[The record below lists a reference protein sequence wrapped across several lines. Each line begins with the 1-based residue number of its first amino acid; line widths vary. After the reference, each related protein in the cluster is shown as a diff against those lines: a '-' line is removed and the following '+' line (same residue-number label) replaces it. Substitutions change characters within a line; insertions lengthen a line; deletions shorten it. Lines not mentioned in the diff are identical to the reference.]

1 MTKNSKIYI
10 ISPSA
15 LSYKCD
21 HCAYLKHHFDLENRG
36 VPVGVTQTL
45 DKKQKEFFETHGTKA
60 INKELPDGKII
71 DPGNTTFSSIIFK
84 DLKNREFRIRGKCDG
99 IIRFNDGSHGII
111 DYKTSKFKKNHSK
124 DYGFK
129 NEDLAKKIKEYTP
142 QLHAYSMLY
151 ENLETDNEFLKDD
164 YKNWYKKIFKKSPTP
179 LKQSDGARK
188 LEIKA
193 KNRNIKNI
201 KLLGLIFI
209 YPEYSSP
216 LTNGGHQI
224 GISFSYGFCK
234 VKIDM
239 NKFKKMITE
248 HIDMLE
254 ENDPPKPPS
263 DCGAKNCGMHR
274 FFYDEK
280 KLKLVGKKI

>member
-60 INKELPDGKII
+60 ISKELPDGKII
-71 DPGNTTFSSIIFK
+71 DPGNTTFSSIIFE

-111 DYKTSKFKKNHSK
+111 DYKTSKFKKNDTK
-124 DYGFK
+124 DYSFK
-129 NEDLAKKIKEYTP
+129 DKDLDKKITEYTP
-142 QLHAYSMLY
+142 QLHAYAMLY
-151 ENLETDNEFLKDD
+151 ENLDTNKDFLGEE
-164 YKNWYKKIFKKSPTP
+164 YKTWYKKLFKKNPS
-179 LKQSDGARK
+179 LSKIHEGVSK
-188 LEIKA
+188 LELKA
-193 KNRNIKNI
+193 KNLKTKNT
-201 KLLGLIFI
+201 KLLGLVFV
-209 YPEYSSP
+209 YPEYSAP
-216 LTNGGHQI
+216 LTNGGDQI
-224 GISFSYGFCK
+224 GVSFSYRFCDIP
-234 VKIDM
+234 IDM
-239 NKFKKMITE
+239 KKFLKMITD

-254 ENDPPKPPS
+254 IPNPPKPPS

-274 FFYDEK
+274 FFYNEK
-280 KLKLVGKKI
+280 KLRTKGKR